1 MKPEVDREKLIE
13 AARAA
18 RANAYC
24 PYSGFAVGAALLA
37 DSGRVYAGA
46 NCESAS
52 YGAAICAERAA
63 LTAAVTAGERR
74 FAALAVAAG
83 DSPTPPCGICRQLL
97 AEFGDMTVFC
107 ASAAGEDAREYALS
121 ALLPEAFTGALLPET
136 GSD

>member
-52 YGAAICAERAA
+52 YGAVICAERAA

-107 ASAAGEDAREYALS
+107 ASAAGEDVREYALS
-121 ALLPEAFTGALLPET
+121 ALLPEAFTGASLPKND
-136 GSD
+136 SN

>member
-1 MKPEVDREKLIE
+1 MKPEVDRDKLIE

-18 RANAYC
+18 RAHAYC

-37 DSGRVYAGA
+37 YSGRLYAGA

-52 YGAAICAERAA
+52 YGAVICAERAA

-97 AEFGDMTVFC
+97 AEFGDMTVLC
-107 ASAAGEDAREYALS
+107 TSAAGGDAREYALS

>member
-1 MKPEVDREKLIE
+1 MQPEVDRDKLIAAAC
-13 AARAA
+13 AARQ
-18 RANAYC
+18 NAYC

-74 FAALAVAAG
+74 FTALAVAAG

-97 AEFGDMTVFC
+97 AEFGDMAVIC
-107 ASAAGEDAREYALS
+107 AEAMGENSREYALS
-121 ALLPEAFTGALLPET
+121 ALLPEAFTGASLPKND
-136 GSD
+136 SN